1 MIDAWINS
9 FYGFLNS
16 LGYSHPVHPAL
27 VHMPIGL
34 AIGAFI
40 FAWSA
45 FLFKKKALAQAARYC
60 SILSFLF
67 LFPAMLFGFMDWQH
81 FFHGAWL
88 FPIDMK
94 LILAGILLVLQVIGL
109 FLGSK
114 GRHGAKSLL
123 AIYTLCFFMV
133 VGLGY
138 FGAQLVYADKEQA
151 TPETYKAG
159 ERIFLANCSSCH
171 LHGGNVIKPTV
182 PITGSPKLKDL
193 KTFVGLI
200 RHPVPPM
207 PVFSPSKLSDQQA
220 DELYQYITNVLEK
233 EKAR

>member
-1 MIDAWINS
+1 MIDAWINAL
-9 FYGFLNS
+9 YRFLNS
-16 LGYSHPVHPAL
+16 LGYSHPIHPAL

-34 AIGAFI
+34 AIGAFV

-45 FLFKKKALAQAARYC
+45 LVFKKKPLAQAARYC

-67 LFPAMLFGFMDWQH
+67 LFPAMLFGFMDWRH

-94 LILAGILLVLQVIGL
+94 LILSGILLVLQVIGL

-114 GRHGAKSLL
+114 GRVGARSLL
-123 AIYTLCFFMV
+123 VVYTLCFFMV
-133 VGLGY
+133 VGVGY
-138 FGAQLVYADKEQA
+138 YGAQLVYAGKTHA
-151 TPETYKAG
+151 TSETYRTG

-171 LHGGNVIKPTV
+171 PQGGNVIKPQI
-182 PITGSPKLKDL
+182 PINGSPKLKDL

-220 DELYQYITNVLEK
+220 EKLYQYLVNVLEK
-233 EKAR
+233 EKSQ

>member
-1 MIDAWINS
+1 MIDSWINA
-9 FYGFLNS
+9 FYRFLNS
-16 LGYSHPVHPAL
+16 LGYSHPIHPAL

-34 AIGAFI
+34 VIGAFV

-45 FLFKKKALAQAARYC
+45 LLFKRKPLAQAARYC

-67 LFPAMLFGFMDWQH
+67 LLPAMLFGFMDWRH
-81 FFHGAWL
+81 FFHGALL

-114 GRHGAKSLL
+114 GRVGARGLL
-123 AIYTLCFFMV
+123 VVYTLCFFMV

-138 FGAQLVYADKEQA
+138 FGAQLVYADKTQA
-151 TPETYKAG
+151 SPETYKAG
-159 ERIFLANCSSCH
+159 EQIFLANCSSCH
-171 LHGGNVIKPTV
+171 PRGGNVIKPQV
-182 PITGSPKLKDL
+182 PLINSPKLKDL
-193 KTFVGLI
+193 KTFIGLI

-220 DELYQYITNVLEK
+220 GELYQYITNVLEK
-233 EKAR
+233 EKSQ